1 MKQFFIAVASR
12 LDDSGLSYRSY
23 LFSLEYIKMYN
34 QRVQNNLIH
43 ITFDCLPIMTRKIN
57 ILSLYWI
64 KKLIIKL
71 CINLHA
77 HRVTCKIFFACT
89 LSKQIK
95 KKNFIKTIYQCKKI
109 LKVVKQYGKKTLE
122 HIFFYRNRD
131 ISYRLLKK
139 SGILWNN

>member
-34 QRVQNNLIH
+34 QRVQNKLIH

-64 KKLIIKL
+64 QKLIIKL

-77 HRVTCKIFFACT
+77 HRVICKIFCAHYQSKLKKKT
-89 LSKQIK
+89 LSKQFINAK
-95 KKNFIKTIYQCKKI
+95 KYWKWSSNTEKNIRTY
-109 LKVVKQYGKKTLE
+109 
-122 HIFFYRNRD
+122 FFYRNRE
-131 ISYRLLKK
+131 ISYRLLNK